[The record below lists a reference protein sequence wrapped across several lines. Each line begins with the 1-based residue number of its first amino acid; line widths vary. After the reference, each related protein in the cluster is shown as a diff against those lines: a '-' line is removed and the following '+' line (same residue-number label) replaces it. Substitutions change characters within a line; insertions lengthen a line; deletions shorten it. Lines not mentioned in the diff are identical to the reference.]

1 VPEGRFRTLA
11 AAVALVLGSLLA
23 PATALAWSP
32 AAPIYS
38 GVRAAPLAVAGDPA
52 GNGVGVMTGATAD
65 APLLLMQ
72 RDAVARTLDAADLV
86 WIAGTP
92 LPGGVPSFTSSTALA
107 QGAAAAAAGGGA
119 AAIVVRYRG
128 GGADVLSALVRDAG
142 EPFGEAATVVPA
154 NFARLSDP
162 VVAVSGAGTTLIA
175 FTATR
180 SSGRRTAYV
189 SRLSGNRFGRPRV
202 ISLTGA
208 TSVTTAVGPRELGMI
223 GWTRAGRAEL
233 STLGETGSVSPY
245 RVLGSAASGGDIAAT
260 GATSGGLVAWE
271 APRGAI
277 RMIRRGSSSSG
288 RFGAAVTVRR
298 ANGSNV
304 SGLAAALDPK
314 GIAYVTWRE
323 GSGSRTRILVAR
335 AAAGRR
341 FSLTQVAIGAGL
353 GRPSAAGR
361 PTGGAIVGWAAS
373 SRWQARRVPT
383 SGGLPVQST
392 LSAVGTSTAVPL
404 SRPFVSAG
412 PGPRADM
419 TWVQPSADG
428 AGYDVMQANE
438 TDQ

>member
-1 VPEGRFRTLA
+1 M
-11 AAVALVLGSLLA
+11 A
-23 PATALAWSP
+23 PAGALGWSP

-38 GVRAAPLAVAGDPA
+38 GTRAAPLAIAGDPA
-52 GNGVGVMTGATAD
+52 GNGVGVMAGATAD
-65 APLLLMQ
+65 APLLLIQ

-86 WIAGTP
+86 WTAGTP

-107 QGAAAAAAGGGA
+107 QGAAAAAGGNGA

-128 GGADVLSALVRDAG
+128 GDADLLSALVRDAG
-142 EPFGEAATVVPA
+142 EPFGKAATVVPA

-162 VVAVSGAGTTLIA
+162 VVAVSGAGTAVIA

-180 SSGRRTAYV
+180 SIGRRAAYV

-208 TSVTTAVGPRELGMI
+208 ASVTSAVGPRELGMI
-223 GWTRAGRAEL
+223 AWTRAGRAEL
-233 STLGETGSVSPY
+233 STLGETGSAARY
-245 RVLGSAASGGDIAAT
+245 RVLGAAAPGGDIAAT
-260 GATSGGLVAWE
+260 GNTTGGLVAWE

-288 RFGAAVTVRR
+288 RFAAAVTVRR
-298 ANGSNV
+298 ATGANV

-314 GIAYVTWRE
+314 GVAYVTWRE

-341 FSLTQVAIGAGL
+341 FAVTQVAIGSGL
-353 GRPSAAGR
+353 GRPSMAAR
-361 PTGGAIVGWAAS
+361 PTGGAIIGWAAGAG
-373 SRWQARRVPT
+373 WQARRVPT

-392 LSAVGTSTAVPL
+392 LSAAGTSTAVPL
-404 SRPFVSAG
+404 ARPFVSAG

-438 TDQ
+438 VEQ